1 MQKLISVCF
10 LFFILLNSP
19 TVFGQYSD
27 PDDTDQSRKRK
38 IRGTVITLTALDI
51 AALAILSE
59 AWYKDQPRTSFHF
72 FNDLPEWKQA
82 DKAGHILCSY
92 QLSRAGIEALRG
104 WGVSDKKANL
114 WGSVTGFLLISQVE
128 LLDGFSSDYGA
139 SVSDLAANS
148 IGSLMAFSQ
157 YALWDEPRLHIK
169 YSFHRSGYASQR
181 PEVLGSTLW
190 EEILK
195 DYNGQTFWLSVDVDK
210 FLPETSNFP
219 KWLNIGLGYSVE
231 NIIMARDTQN
241 PYRQYYLSID
251 LDLTDIKTKSRVM
264 KYLMFGINMI
274 HLPAPA
280 LEFSKHGMKFHWL
293 YF

>member
-1 MQKLISVCF
+1 MQKLISVCLLF
-10 LFFILLNSP
+10 LFLINCP
-19 TVFGQYSD
+19 NVFGQYSD
-27 PDDTDQSRKRK
+27 PDDADRSRKRK
-38 IRGTVITLTALDI
+38 IRATVITLAALDI

-92 QLSRAGIEALRG
+92 QLSKAGIEVLRG
-104 WGVSDKKANL
+104 WGVNDKKANL

-148 IGSLMAFSQ
+148 IGSLLAFSQ
-157 YALWDEPRLHIK
+157 YALWDEPRFHIK

-241 PYRQYYLSID
+241 PYRQYFLSID

-264 KYLMFGINMI
+264 KYLLFGINMI